1 MRRLKFILFTLV
13 LSIAIHFSYAQN
25 LVPNP
30 SFETFTSCPTSGSQL
45 SLATPWYG
53 VSTNSS
59 DYYNSCGSGGAN
71 VPNGG
76 GGNFQY
82 ARTGVAYAGIWAMQ
96 GFYREYIQV
105 KLNSALVHDSCYLVE
120 FYCNASDLS
129 EYGIDKMAAALS
141 TTAINTTVGG
151 AGSELAFTPQIIS
164 NQFLADTVNWM
175 KVAGYYKASGG
186 EQYITIGNFS
196 SSAAT
201 DTIHIGG
208 NLYGDSYYYID
219 DVSITK
225 VAGCDTVG
233 VGIQEYSNNS
243 LVFNIY
249 PNPSDGNLL
258 QLHYTL
264 QANEKGKILVYDLSG
279 KKLNEYLLPSNNSQL
294 QITNPDLESGVYFYQ
309 IIINDRIMKSD
320 KLIIIK

>member
-1 MRRLKFILFTLV
+1 MRKLKYIFLTLV
-13 LSIAIHFSYAQN
+13 LSIAINFSYAQN

-30 SFETFTSCPTSGSQL
+30 SFETFTSCPTASSQL

-96 GFYREYIQV
+96 VSYREYIQV

-129 EYGIDKMAAALS
+129 EYGIDKMAAAIS

-151 AGSELAFTPQIIS
+151 PGTELAFTPQIVS

-196 SSAAT
+196 SSATT

-208 NLYGDSYYYID
+208 YVAGDSYYYID
-219 DVSITK
+219 DVTVIK
-225 VAGCDTVG
+225 VPSCDTVG
-233 VGIQEYSNNS
+233 VGIQEYSNN
-243 LVFNIY
+243 VFFDLY
-249 PNPSDGNLL
+249 PNPSDGNL

-264 QANEKGKILVYDLSG
+264 QANEKGKMLVYDLSG
-279 KKLNEYLLPSNNSQL
+279 KQLKEYLLPSNNSQL
-294 QITNPDLESGVYFYQ
+294 QITNSDLESGVYFYQ